1 VGVGEVEAAGYPV
14 ALSYDLSEKVRDE
27 SYGGAPFLAKPLW
40 FNEFFEYGVGFR
52 RRIED
57 GVGIP
62 VEHLYCI
69 MRALYRLGV
78 DRALENDALLGPWAD
93 LTGTLPIDRR
103 ELLGGTLEEI
113 AEARTGEVTEQFGSR
128 YEGGQILARSIERF
142 VEPAA
147 SREVAPGALAAGEV
161 PGEELMSLRALWPP
175 SLIHG
180 EVHHDVWI
188 VDFASTWA
196 FLQRLADL
204 VEVTERTRTMSSP
217 DHDADVRTSTFDVQ
231 LAEHLSRARGV
242 KPASFPDRLK
252 QTGLPN
258 IVFRTGGSSGREV
271 AEIDVPVRVGS
282 VLVAVQTWARDV
294 DKRMEGGDYGA
305 LKERWRSVRRKLKKT
320 DEHYARIFTRLP
332 RRDILESLR
341 SPGPA
346 P

>member
-1 VGVGEVEAAGYPV
+1 M
-14 ALSYDLSEKVRDE
+14 
-27 SYGGAPFLAKPLW
+27 PL
-40 FNEFFEYGVGFR
+40 
-52 RRIED
+52 
-57 GVGIP
+57 
-62 VEHLYCI
+62 
-69 MRALYRLGV
+69 
-78 DRALENDALLGPWAD
+78 
-93 LTGTLPIDRR
+93 
-103 ELLGGTLEEI
+103 
-113 AEARTGEVTEQFGSR
+113 RT
-128 YEGGQILARSIERF
+128 
-142 VEPAA
+142 
-147 SREVAPGALAAGEV
+147 
-161 PGEELMSLRALWPP
+161 LWPP

-188 VDFASTWA
+188 VDFASTGA

-204 VEVTERTRTMSSP
+204 VEVTERTRTTNSP
-217 DHDADVRTSTFDVQ
+217 DHDADVRTSAFDLQ

-242 KPASFPDRLK
+242 KPASFPDKLK
-252 QTGLPN
+252 QAGLPN
-258 IVFRTGGSSGREV
+258 VVFRSGGSGREV

-294 DKRMEGGDYGA
+294 DNRMEGGDYGA